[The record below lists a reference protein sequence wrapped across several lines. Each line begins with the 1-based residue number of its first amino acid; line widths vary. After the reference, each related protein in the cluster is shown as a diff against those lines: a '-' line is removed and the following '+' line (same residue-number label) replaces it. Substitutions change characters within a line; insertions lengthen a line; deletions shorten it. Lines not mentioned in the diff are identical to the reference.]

1 MSLVVHLYGHV
12 LNYMTNIV
20 HFLVCIEGHHV
31 RLVEFVLLLGL
42 HLIYTPVF
50 GLQGPHVV
58 GFIESSVQSSG
69 IPHMILQ
76 AAVGVI
82 EVFYLV
88 IFDIRA
94 QVELCQRQELAVV

>member
-50 GLQGPHVV
+50 GL
-58 GFIESSVQSSG
+58 
-69 IPHMILQ
+69 
-76 AAVGVI
+76 
-82 EVFYLV
+82 
-88 IFDIRA
+88 
-94 QVELCQRQELAVV
+94 